1 MFSSR
6 SQVSSRHGPTGSIS
20 YAPLPGGPVEEEA
33 IEMSSKHPSFRHED
47 GDDGPE
53 GLGDFPNHTKRSHLP
68 WWKRPSPWWI
78 IIAVPFSTIAMS
90 ATFAPRVEVITIL
103 ACTVHKPE
111 LLTGEHPISRYVLPP
126 RHQPT
131 LFPRSDLATNQT
143 STTMGGMGMPTASP
157 CASDPVVQAVVAKL
171 TTAASAL
178 AGVLCILTTAF
189 WGAFSD
195 RHGRTR
201 VLSLAVFGLLLSD
214 LTFVFVTKNVQRLPG
229 AYWLILVGPILDGAL
244 GGMATA
250 TAATQA
256 YLADTT
262 DPSGHSR
269 IFALFMGVAF
279 LGGGIGPVVGGL
291 VVRWTGSPLSVFYL
305 SIATNG
311 FYIFLGLFI
320 IPEPLTKSQMQAASA
335 QYDENLRLS
344 AKQTSTFAN
353 RIRRIF
359 AFLEPLTIFFP
370 EAVARSSSKGRRW
383 NWNPTLLALAY
394 GSTLSIMGS
403 MTVKFQFV
411 ALYFGWTSEHIG
423 YYLSVTGAVQALF
436 LSLLLP
442 SMIKLIKPLL
452 GIPTDSDSKTGPSH
466 ASSFDLSLT
475 RVSLFVEIIGY
486 TLMPFA
492 PTGLFFTAFTMLASF
507 GSGFSPAVQSVAL
520 ELYSQQNDG
529 TMESG
534 RLFGGLSVIQALAQ
548 IVGASIY
555 GLVFVKTVATFP
567 KAIFFV
573 SVASDCFS
581 LLCVS
586 LIRLSSDARTD
597 AEELSLQDPSGD
609 DISTP
614 HSLTD

>member
-6 SQVSSRHGPTGSIS
+6 SQVSSRHEPTGS
-20 YAPLPGGPVEEEA
+20 YALLSAGSGEEET
-33 IEMSSKHPSFRHED
+33 IEMSSKHTDFRHED
-47 GDDGPE
+47 SDGTE
-53 GLGDFPNHTKRSHLP
+53 GNFPDRIKRSHLP
-68 WWKRPSPWWI
+68 WWKRPSPWWL
-78 IIAVPFSTIAMS
+78 IIAVPFSAIAMS
-90 ATFAPRVEVITIL
+90 ATFAPRVEVFTLL

-111 LLTGEHPISRYVLPP
+111 LLMGEHPISRYILPP
-126 RHQPT
+126 RHQPP
-131 LFPRSDLATNQT
+131 LFPQSDLTNQT
-143 STTMGGMGMPTASP
+143 SSPMGGMGMSTASP

-178 AGVLCILTTAF
+178 SGVLCILTTAF

-201 VLSLAVFGLLLSD
+201 VISLAVFGLLLSD
-214 LTFVFVTKNVQRLPG
+214 LTFVFVTKNVQHLPG
-229 AYWLILVGPILDGAL
+229 GYWLLLLGPILDGAL

-262 DPSGHSR
+262 DPSEHSR

-279 LGGGIGPVVGGL
+279 LGGGIGPMVGGL

-305 SIATNG
+305 SIAING
-311 FYIFLGLFI
+311 FYIFLGLFV
-320 IPEPLTKSQMQAASA
+320 IPEPLTKSQMQASSA
-335 QYDENLRLS
+335 HYENLRSS
-344 AKQTSTFAN
+344 AEQNSTFAN
-353 RIRRIF
+353 RIRRLF

-370 EAVARSSSKGRRW
+370 EAVERSPSKGRQW

-403 MTVKFQFV
+403 MTFKFQFV
-411 ALYFGWTSEHIG
+411 ASYFGWTSEHIG

-442 SMIKLIKPLL
+442 SIIKLVKLFSRV
-452 GIPTDSDSKTGPSH
+452 PTDSYSKTGPSH
-466 ASSFDLSLT
+466 PSSFDLSLA
-475 RVSLFVEIIGY
+475 RISLFVEIIGY

-492 PTGLFFTAFTMLASF
+492 PTGLFYTAFTILASF
-507 GSGFSPAVQSVAL
+507 GAGFSPAIQSVAL
-520 ELYSQQNDG
+520 ELYAQQNDG

-534 RLFGGLSVIQALAQ
+534 KLFGGLSVIQALAQ
-548 IVGASIY
+548 IVGPSIY

-581 LLCVS
+581 FLCVS
-586 LIRLSSDARTD
+586 LVRLSSDVRTD
-597 AEELSLQDPSGD
+597 AEELSRLASPSGD
-609 DISTP
+609 DVSTP
-614 HSLTD
+614 YSLAD